1 MDKPQSLSMREYLV
15 RMLAPKLLL
24 SEKVID
30 QVIVHQFNEANKAL
44 SSNYSLEISGFGKFL
59 FNHKKAVKRM
69 ETLLS
74 KERMFKSILDREDI
88 SEQKRESTLNK
99 LNNNTIAIEQLKPR
113 INETVRD
120 LRGLEE
126 QTPTS

>member
-1 MDKPQSLSMREYLV
+1 MREYLI

-44 SSNYSLEISGFGKFL
+44 ASNYSLEISGFGKFL

-74 KERMFKSILDREDI
+74 KERMFKSILERDDI
-88 SEQKRESTLNK
+88 SEQKRESTINK

-126 QTPTS
+126 QAPTS

>member
-1 MDKPQSLSMREYLV
+1 MDKPQSLSMREYLI

-44 SSNYSLEISGFGKFL
+44 ASNYSLEISGFGKFL

-74 KERMFKSILDREDI
+74 KERMFKSILEREDI

-126 QTPTS
+126 QAPTS

>member
-44 SSNYSLEISGFGKFL
+44 ASNYSLEISGFGKFL

-74 KERMFKSILDREDI
+74 KERMFKSILEREDI
-88 SEQKRESTLNK
+88 SEQKRE
-99 LNNNTIAIEQLKPR
+99 
-113 INETVRD
+113 
-120 LRGLEE
+120 
-126 QTPTS
+126 

>member
-1 MDKPQSLSMREYLV
+1 MDKPISLSMREYIV
-15 RMLAPKLLL
+15 RKLAVKMML
-24 SEKVID
+24 SEKLID

-44 SSNYSLEISGFGKFL
+44 ATNYSLEISGFGKFL

-74 KERMFKSILDREDI
+74 KERMFKSILERDDI
-88 SEQKRESTLNK
+88 SEQKRESTINK

>member
-44 SSNYSLEISGFGKFL
+44 ASNYSLEISGFGKFL

-74 KERMFKSILDREDI
+74 KERMFKSILEREDI

>member
-1 MDKPQSLSMREYLV
+1 MDKPQSLSMREYLI

-44 SSNYSLEISGFGKFL
+44 ASNYSLEISGFGKFL

-74 KERMFKSILDREDI
+74 KERMFKSILDRDDI
-88 SEQKRESTLNK
+88 SEQKRESTINK